1 MGTGCYVT
9 IAKSRWDLWGL
20 DIQRVRLH
28 GSFWRLFPGGK
39 QNFSVMEPKILFVR
53 SRFRHYQLELVARRC
68 LSASR
73 VPSMLWDGGARQDG
87 SVVLPLDRGLT
98 GVGSTENTSY
108 VLTSDGGRWGDAQIF
123 PRQTFVHFCLH
134 RSSPLALHLWEPS
147 WLVWS
152 RGYDPSDL
160 RSDSSGFCLAAR

>member
-1 MGTGCYVT
+1 MGPLGAGRTACASSWLLLEIVSRRKTELFGTG
-9 IAKSRWDLWGL
+9 A
-20 DIQRVRLH
+20 Q
-28 GSFWRLFPGGK
+28 
-39 QNFSVMEPKILFVR
+39 ILFVR
-53 SRFRHYQLELVARRC
+53 SRFRHYQLELVACRC

-123 PRQTFVHFCLH
+123 PRQTFVHFCH
-134 RSSPLALHLWEPS
+134 HSSPLALHLWEPS

-152 RGYDPSDL
+152 CGYDPSDL